1 MTALSISVIALLLGA
16 LLAVALRTNPQ
27 RVAASLIA
35 QAVATVAALI
45 AVWPALARGL
55 TTSAEL
61 AWAYPTESIHLHL
74 DPLSAFF
81 LAWSMPMTL
90 LGSVYATAYLRDDLD
105 GGRNAGPHFALLS
118 LLQLSYLMI
127 YLAQNTMVFLLGWEI
142 SAVCAWLL
150 VIWTYRNQSVRFAGF
165 NYLVSTHVGL
175 FFIAAALMTLHA
187 ASGSMDFGSFA
198 AALSTPGPTR
208 TAAFLLLGVTFA
220 LKSAFFPFHTWLP
233 RAHAAAPAHISA
245 LMSGVIHKAGLYGF
259 LRFTLLLGEP
269 EPWMGWTVLSFG
281 AASAIVGAL
290 FTTTQ
295 RDLKRLLGYSS
306 TENVGIAAMGF
317 GLGYLGL
324 SWHQPALVAL
334 GFGGGLLHVF
344 NHALFKCLL
353 FYCAGAV
360 YRATHTVDLERLGG
374 LAKTMPWT
382 AALFLIGG
390 LAISGLPPFN
400 GFASELMLYTGLFQ
414 AASEVGGNAGAA
426 LIGFAACLAFTGA
439 ISALSMVRAFGVVF
453 LGTPR
458 DTTVH
463 ASADPG
469 PALLVPMG
477 LHAAGVVLVGLV
489 PAVGLALAGPAAAS
503 FGDLSAA
510 WTAAGTA
517 TWASAVV
524 TIAVGVPALIGWRA
538 GRQAPRHVTW
548 GCGYTAGT
556 SRMQYTGSSFSHPFA
571 SLFEAWMPARVQ
583 LRLPDAVFPQRSGS
597 FRSSHPDPIEDRIY
611 EGIARGQALATAVF
625 HRVVD
630 DPRAV
635 FAAGLVGLVLL
646 VVFNGAPA

>member
-1 MTALSISVIALLLGA
+1 MYCV
-16 LLAVALRTNPQ
+16 
-27 RVAASLIA
+27 
-35 QAVATVAALI
+35 
-45 AVWPALARGL
+45 
-55 TTSAEL
+55 
-61 AWAYPTESIHLHL
+61 
-74 DPLSAFF
+74 
-81 LAWSMPMTL
+81 
-90 LGSVYATAYLRDDLD
+90 
-105 GGRNAGPHFALLS
+105 
-118 LLQLSYLMI
+118 
-127 YLAQNTMVFLLGWEI
+127 QNTIGFLLGWELA
-142 SAVCAWLL
+142 AVCAWLL
-150 VIWTYRNQSVRFAGF
+150 VIWSYRSRASGSPA
-165 NYLVSTHVGL
+165 STTSSPPTS
-175 FFIAAALMTLHA
+175 ACSSSPPALMTLHA
-187 ASGSMDFGSFA
+187 RRARWTFDARSPP
-198 AALSTPGPTR
+198 ALSDPRPLTR
-208 TAAFLLLGVTFA
+208 TAFLLLGVTFA
-220 LKSAFFPFHTWLP
+220 LKSAFLPFHTWLP

-538 GRQAPRHVTW
+538 GRQAR
-548 GCGYTAGT
+548 AT
-556 SRMQYTGSSFSHPFA
+556 SPGAAATPPARRVCSTRAARSRHPFA